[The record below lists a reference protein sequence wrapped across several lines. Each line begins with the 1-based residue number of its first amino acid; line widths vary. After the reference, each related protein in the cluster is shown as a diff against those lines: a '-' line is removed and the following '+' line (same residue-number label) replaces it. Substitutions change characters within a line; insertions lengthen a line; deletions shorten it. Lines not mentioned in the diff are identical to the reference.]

1 MTQPAFLFIRAKIHD
16 RQRFQQYADATAA
29 LVDRMGGKYRVM
41 GGNPELLEGEWN
53 PEWRIVISEWQS
65 RAQALAFWRSPE
77 YAAIKPLREGIA
89 EATVILLDGLPLS

>member
-1 MTQPAFLFIRAKIHD
+1 MISLIGSLSAIIVPHSYENRYIKS
-16 RQRFQQYADATAA
+16 
-29 LVDRMGGKYRVM
+29 VM